1 MKRCINWLI
10 RNFASVLIQFS
21 LFQSFLQVVNP
32 ALSASFESSFFPDL
46 SPSSVVTAENEQT
59 DKIPVNFAG
68 SNDLVK
74 GSACSVEA
82 EIAVDFLRRALSQV
96 LQSTD
101 VDHQSKKLLDAS
113 MRIIVEDFVAIPQ
126 EQDHIAQLISAKSL
140 VLSLC
145 FFLWIIILALAFFF
159 GSGAKSSF
167 SGPPPTWSGEEIP
180 YSSCR
185 SKILIDFV
193 VTGIYPFSC
202 LIPLNSTWPVT
213 STYTRNLLNRE
224 IL

>member
-1 MKRCINWLI
+1 MEKRMKEYQTPQRDPAANRRSRKPQKIAKSLAATFSSLSDDKVQPISMEDFSPIYEVSDINQVPDMD
-10 RNFASVLIQFS
+10 R
-21 LFQSFLQVVNP
+21 SFLQVVNP

-167 SGPPPTWSGEEIP
+167 SGPPPT
-180 YSSCR
+180 
-185 SKILIDFV
+185 
-193 VTGIYPFSC
+193 
-202 LIPLNSTWPVT
+202 
-213 STYTRNLLNRE
+213 
-224 IL
+224 